1 MNDATTYQ
9 RDINQTTERRIYTIE
24 ERMERYETKINQLLY
39 IQLATITII
48 FISSPQ
54 ILTFLKILGV

>member
-54 ILTFLKILGV
+54 ILTFLKILGI